1 MDQFVADVSAIRDT
15 KVGDVATLVGKDGG
29 VSLRAADIA
38 ALIDATPHEI
48 TTCLSPRVPRV
59 VV

>member
-1 MDQFVADVSAIRDT
+1 MDQFVADVSAIPHVS
-15 KVGDVATLVGKDGG
+15 VGDVATLVGCDGG
-29 VSLRAADIA
+29 QSLRAADIA

-59 VV
+59 AR